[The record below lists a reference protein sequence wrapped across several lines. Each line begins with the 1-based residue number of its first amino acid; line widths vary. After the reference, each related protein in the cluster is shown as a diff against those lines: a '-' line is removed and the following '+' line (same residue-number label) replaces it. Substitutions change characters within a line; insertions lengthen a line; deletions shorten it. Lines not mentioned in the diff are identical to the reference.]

1 MVFLIAGQD
10 SAGILMF
17 AARWRRSRSLWTLT
31 LKPIA
36 VSDDAFSFPDMKK
49 FCLALLVSS
58 FVLAACERHPA
69 SQLQEGS
76 DQKEGKPQSSQS
88 TPPASSGT
96 PKSFFPH
103 NS

>member
-1 MVFLIAGQD
+1 M
-10 SAGILMF
+10 
-17 AARWRRSRSLWTLT
+17 AALGLFTVGVGVLAVPLFWTLT

-96 PKSFFPH
+96 PKSFFPR